1 MACSV
6 SDVFG
11 LKCFGDIQEQASSKH
26 WVMHVKVR
34 ENEQLSGGGRSHEVE
49 RNLPS
54 EEDWMM

>member
-1 MACSV
+1 MCSV

-49 RNLPS
+49 RNH
-54 EEDWMM
+54 